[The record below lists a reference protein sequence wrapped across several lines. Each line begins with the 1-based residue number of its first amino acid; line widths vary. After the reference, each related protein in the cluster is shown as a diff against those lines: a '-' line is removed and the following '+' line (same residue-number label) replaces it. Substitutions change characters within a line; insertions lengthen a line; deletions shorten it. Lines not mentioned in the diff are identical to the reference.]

1 MKRKTVNLKRKRKG
15 KTKDRGKNFQMKEG
29 KQKYLTSKF

>member
-15 KTKDRGKNFQMKEG
+15 KDRGINFQMKEG
-29 KQKYLTSKF
+29 KQKYLTCKFWC